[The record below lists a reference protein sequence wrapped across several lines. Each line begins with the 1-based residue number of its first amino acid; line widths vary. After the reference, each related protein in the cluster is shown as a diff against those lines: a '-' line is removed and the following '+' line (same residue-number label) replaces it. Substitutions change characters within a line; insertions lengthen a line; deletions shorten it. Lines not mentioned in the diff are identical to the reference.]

1 MFMQSLFAASLLAAL
16 PLAQQSADPAQPAP
30 APAAEQAPD
39 ASAEQSGDV
48 DPQVV
53 ESVSTYLSNLDAV
66 QARFLQI
73 NPDGSAYEG
82 DLYIDRPGKARFD
95 YDEYPLLIVSD
106 GATVAQRDEALE
118 TTDRVAL
125 KSTPLFYLL
134 KENVNLSTD
143 AKVIAAGQAEDMRFV
158 TLEDPSGQFEGELT
172 LYFSQP
178 SLELREWMATDA
190 LGQETRFV
198 LTEVNR
204 AGSFDPRLF
213 TLDSEA
219 DPERDRGRR

>member
-1 MFMQSLFAASLLAAL
+1 MFMQPLLAATIL
-16 PLAQQSADPAQPAP
+16 AAAPFAQQSAGPAQPVTAESATETP
-30 APAAEQAPD
+30 AVQN
-39 ASAEQSGDV
+39 GDV

-53 ESVSTYLSNLDAV
+53 ESVSNYLSDLDAV

-143 AKVIAAGQAEDMRFV
+143 AKVLAAGQAGDMRFV
-158 TLEDPSGQFEGELT
+158 TLKDPSGRFEGELT

-198 LTEVNR
+198 LTEMNR

-213 TLDSEA
+213 TLDNEA
-219 DPERDRGRR
+219 ESDRGRGRR

>member
-1 MFMQSLFAASLLAAL
+1 MFMQSLLAATMLAAL
-16 PLAQQSADPAQPAP
+16 PPAPQGADPAASAQ
-30 APAAEQAPD
+30 APAAEQAAP
-39 ASAEQSGDV
+39 AVQSGDV
-48 DPQVV
+48 DPAVV
-53 ESVSTYLSNLDAV
+53 ESVSTYLSNLDSV

-95 YDEYPLLIVSD
+95 YDDYPLLIVSD

-134 KENVNLSTD
+134 KENVNLSAD

-158 TLEDPSGQFEGELT
+158 TLQDPSDQFDGELT

-204 AGSFDPRLF
+204 AGEFDPRLF
-213 TLDSEA
+213 TLDNEA
-219 DPERDRGRR
+219 ESDRGRGRR